1 MKLTIYLAA
10 IPTNK
15 NEIKLAVLKRFGHGA
30 ALSGDSVEFVNDHRY
45 VQSDVAVIQG
55 FVHQDISRPHLAL
68 RRQILDN
75 NPNTIVIDSNL
86 FQFSNPE
93 LQNYYLRYSLNG
105 IFPTTGFYFDNKL
118 DPKRWQSIGQR
129 LGINLVPY
137 RPNGSHILVCL
148 QRVDGWSMCGADVQR
163 WLDKTIKRIRSH
175 TNRPIVV
182 RKHPG
187 DRRQNS
193 LTFSKDYTISTSP
206 SILDDFKNCWAT
218 VTYNSSPGV
227 ASLINGIPV
236 FVTDPVPQQSQTW
249 PICNTDLSQ
258 IENPLMPDRQEWID
272 RLCQSHWNDDEIASG
287 EAWRFMRERLDILRP
302 NLC

>member
-1 MKLTIYLAA
+1 
-10 IPTNK
+10 
-15 NEIKLAVLKRFGHGA
+15 
-30 ALSGDSVEFVNDHRY
+30 
-45 VQSDVAVIQG
+45 
-55 FVHQDISRPHLAL
+55 
-68 RRQILDN
+68 
-75 NPNTIVIDSNL
+75 
-86 FQFSNPE
+86 
-93 LQNYYLRYSLNG
+93 
-105 IFPTTGFYFDNKL
+105 
-118 DPKRWQSIGQR
+118 
-129 LGINLVPY
+129 
-137 RPNGSHILVCL
+137 
-148 QRVDGWSMCGADVQR
+148 MCGADVQR
-163 WLDKTIKRIRSH
+163 WLDKTIKRIRSYS
-175 TNRPIVV
+175 NRPIVV

-193 LTFSKDYTISTSP
+193 LTFSKDYVISTSP

-287 EAWRFMRERLDILRP
+287 EAWRFMRERLGILRP
-302 NLC
+302 NLY